1 MILKSQQV
9 RSLSPEMDPLRMGMG
24 WTVDDLSKPQIM
36 VESTYGNSH
45 PGSGHLNIFVEE
57 AVRGVNDHGGKA
69 ARYFATDMC
78 DGMAQGH
85 AGINYSLAHRE
96 AITNLV
102 EAQANATTFDGGVFI
117 SSCDKAMPAMLMS
130 IGRMKDMMAAIVVTG
145 GVMEAYDLPAKY
157 TENDPGCAINELL
170 TLEQIGKFSAQYE
183 RGEIPAEQ
191 LTYYKQH
198 ACPSCGACSFMG
210 TASTMQVMAE
220 ALGLMLPGTA
230 LMPATAP
237 ELKQA
242 AYDAG
247 VQVMKLVAEGIKAK
261 DWAAFVGRS
270 PMYYLMQFFRMSMTK
285 QKVAVCLS
293 AFLFGP
299 AYLLYR
305 KMWKEGLLTAL
316 LSIVLSVPSLIANVA
331 TFNPSLFGSM
341 PLHWVPVA
349 ADVCAIADWIVRILL
364 GLFSV
369 WLYRNTSKKNIDKIY
384 SEYPEGDARTDALLQ
399 KGGTSI
405 WAALL
410 YFGIVLLLSSLVIN
424 LAGPGFVQYAMAMAG
439 Y

>member
-1 MILKSQQV
+1 MTRYTGNHCPVCEQAFTDEDDIVVCPDCGTPYHRACWQKVGACMHQSEHAAGFEWKPEVGVGAAEAAHAATCPNCGTHNTPGAV
-9 RSLSPEMDPLRMGMG
+9 RCSHCGCPLPKAGEEAPG
-24 WTVDDLSKPQIM
+24 AAPQKPQDQGPIYARNPGD
-36 VESTYGNSH
+36 VNPGGAPRNDRAAPGPHIDTYSAG
-45 PGSGHLNIFVEE
+45 P
-57 AVRGVNDHGGKA
+57 
-69 ARYFATDMC
+69 
-78 DGMAQGH
+78 DGIQR
-85 AGINYSLAHRE
+85 RE
-96 AITNLV
+96 
-102 EAQANATTFDGGVFI
+102 
-117 SSCDKAMPAMLMS
+117 
-130 IGRMKDMMAAIVVTG
+130 IGP
-145 GVMEAYDLPAKY
+145 E
-157 TENDPGCAINELL
+157 DPI
-170 TLEQIGKFSAQYE
+170 
-183 RGEIPAEQ
+183 
-191 LTYYKQH
+191 
-198 ACPSCGACSFMG
+198 
-210 TASTMQVMAE
+210 
-220 ALGLMLPGTA
+220 
-230 LMPATAP
+230 
-237 ELKQA
+237 
-242 AYDAG
+242 
-247 VQVMKLVAEGIKAK
+247 EGIKAK

-316 LSIVLSVPSLIANVA
+316 LSIVLSVPSLIAIVA

-341 PLHWVPVA
+341 PLYWVPVA

-424 LAGPGFVQYAMAMAG
+424 LAGPGFIQYAMAMAG

>member
-1 MILKSQQV
+1 MTRYTGNHCPVCEQAFTDTDDIVVCPDCGTPYHRDCWKKV
-9 RSLSPEMDPLRMGMG
+9 GACMHRSEHAAGFEWQPEIGP
-24 WTVDDLSKPQIM
+24 
-36 VESTYGNSH
+36 
-45 PGSGHLNIFVEE
+45 E
-57 AVRGVNDHGGKA
+57 AVKA
-69 ARYFATDMC
+69 AHEATCPNCGTRNTPGAARCSHCGCPLPRSDA
-78 DGMAQGH
+78 DSADAAKPEEQVPIYARDPSAVNNRSAAPDPHIETYSADREG
-85 AGINYSLAHRE
+85 GIYRRE
-96 AITNLV
+96 
-102 EAQANATTFDGGVFI
+102 
-117 SSCDKAMPAMLMS
+117 
-130 IGRMKDMMAAIVVTG
+130 IG
-145 GVMEAYDLPAKY
+145 
-157 TENDPGCAINELL
+157 
-170 TLEQIGKFSAQYE
+170 
-183 RGEIPAEQ
+183 
-191 LTYYKQH
+191 
-198 ACPSCGACSFMG
+198 
-210 TASTMQVMAE
+210 
-220 ALGLMLPGTA
+220 
-230 LMPATAP
+230 P
-237 ELKQA
+237 E
-242 AYDAG
+242 DTID
-247 VQVMKLVAEGIKAK
+247 GIKAK
-261 DWAAFVGRS
+261 DWAAYVGRS
-270 PMYYLMQFFRMSMTK
+270 PMYYLMQFFRMSITK
-285 QKVAVCLS
+285 QKVTVCLS

-316 LSIVLSVPSLIANVA
+316 LSLVLSVPSLIAIVA